1 MFRSLSIAVLLAGLL
16 PGADKRKSSAGD
28 DIQEAGSAAKT
39 MVVRTGTATGK
50 ATKTAAVATKDGTVK
65 AAEVTKDA
73 TVDAT
78 KATGRGI
85 ARAGKFIGN
94 GTRDLVNKG
103 AKAVDKGTDG
113 KKD

>member
-1 MFRSLSIAVLLAGLL
+1 MFRTLLSVGLIAGLAWA
-16 PGADKRKSSAGD
+16 ADKTKTSAGD
-28 DIQEAGSAAKT
+28 DIKEAGSGAKT
-39 MVVRTGTATGK
+39 AVVKTGTATGK
-50 ATKTAAVATKDGTVK
+50 ATRDAAVATKNGTVK

-85 ARAGKFIGN
+85 ATAGKFIG
-94 GTRDLVNKG
+94 RESKELVNRG